1 MQIVAVRARLLI
13 APIEDV
19 IQMSFGSLNRR
30 QMVLVEVEGED
41 GKIGVG
47 ESWINYPPWAGRE
60 RFATLE
66 EGIAPLVV
74 GREVEDVEL
83 IWDDVTRAL
92 EPLGRQSGAPGPI
105 MQALSGVDTALWDLL
120 GKLRKTSVAELLGG
134 RVRGSVP
141 GYASGLGPNDVEA
154 QIRHSLE
161 RGFTAVKV
169 KLGFDREVD
178 LLNIRHA
185 RRLVGSGEV
194 YADANQAW
202 PIPAVVEV
210 AKSLAAEGVQ
220 WLEEPVTGNRLEDL
234 IELSSNADIPLA
246 TGENLYGPTEFER
259 YARSGSVAI
268 LQPDVAK
275 SGGITPL
282 IRVCQIASEVG
293 VRVIPHSFGGPIGIV
308 ATLQVASALEP
319 IEQVELD
326 VRENPLWSVLAEPL
340 RLDAGHVDVPLGD
353 GLGIELDG
361 DAVRAIE
368 KASWSSNTAIAV

>member
-1 MQIVAVRARLLI
+1 MQIVAVRARLLA
-13 APIEDV
+13 APIDDV
-19 IQMSFGSLNRR
+19 IHMSFSSLNRR
-30 QMVLVEVEGED
+30 QMVLVEVEGDD
-41 GKIGVG
+41 GQVGVG

-60 RFATLE
+60 RLATLE

-83 IWDDVTRAL
+83 IWDDVSCAL

-120 GKLRKTSVAELLGG
+120 GKLRNTSVAELLGG
-134 RVRGSVP
+134 RIRSSVP

-154 QIRHSLE
+154 QIRDSLE

-178 LLNIRHA
+178 LDNIRLA
-185 RRLVGSGEV
+185 RRLVESGEV

-202 PIPAVVEV
+202 PMPAVVEM
-210 AKSLAAEGVQ
+210 AKRLAAEGVQ
-220 WLEEPVTGNRLEDL
+220 WLEEPVAGNRLEDL
-234 IELSSNADIPLA
+234 TELSGHVDLSLA
-246 TGENLYGPTEFER
+246 TGENLYGPAEFER
-259 YARSGSVAI
+259 YARSGAVSI

-282 IRVCQIASEVG
+282 IRVCQLASEVG
-293 VRVIPHSFGGPIGIV
+293 VRVIPHSFGGPIGVV
-308 ATLQVASALEP
+308 ATLQVASALER

-326 VRENPLWSVLAEPL
+326 ARENPLWALLAEPL
-340 RLDAGHVDVPLGD
+340 RLDAGQVDVPLGD

-368 KASWSSNTAIAV
+368 KASWSSSTVTAV

>member
-1 MQIVAVRARLLI
+1 VQVVAVRARLLV
-13 APIEDV
+13 APIDDV
-19 IQMSFGSLNRR
+19 IHMSFSSLNRR

-41 GKIGVG
+41 GQMGIG
-47 ESWINYPPWAGRE
+47 ESWINYPHWAGRE
-60 RFATLE
+60 RLATLE

-74 GREVEDVEL
+74 GRDVEDVER
-83 IWDDVTRAL
+83 IWDDVSRAL

-120 GKLRKTSVAELLGG
+120 GKLRKTSVAELVGG
-134 RVRGSVP
+134 RLRESVP
-141 GYASGLGPNDVEA
+141 GYASGVGPNDVEA
-154 QIRHSLE
+154 QIRNSLE
-161 RGFTAVKV
+161 RGFTSVKL

-178 LLNIRHA
+178 LENIRLA
-185 RRLVGSGEV
+185 CRLVDGGEV

-202 PIPAVVEV
+202 PMPAVVEMTRRV
-210 AKSLAAEGVQ
+210 ADEGVK
-220 WLEEPVTGNRLEDL
+220 WLEEPVAGNRLEDL
-234 IELSSNADIPLA
+234 TELCDKTNIPLA
-246 TGENLYGPTEFER
+246 TGENLYGPAEFER

-282 IRVCQIASEVG
+282 LRVCQIASEVG
-293 VRVIPHSFGGPIGIV
+293 VRVIPHSFWGPIGTV
-308 ATLQVASALEP
+308 ATLQLASALEQ
-319 IEQVELD
+319 IEQVEFD

-340 RLDAGHVDVPLGD
+340 RLDAGKVEVPLGN

-368 KASWSSNTAIAV
+368 KASWSSRTVSTV